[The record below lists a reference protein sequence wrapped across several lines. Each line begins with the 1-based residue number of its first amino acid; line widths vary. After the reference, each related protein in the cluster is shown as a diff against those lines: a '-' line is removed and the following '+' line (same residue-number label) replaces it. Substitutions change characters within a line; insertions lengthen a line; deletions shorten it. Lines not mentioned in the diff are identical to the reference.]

1 MLSMATSTAST
12 AYAVSPAAVQRR
24 RSPAPIGGPNLLL
37 VANGNASGVNGH
49 ADIVAR
55 VAALLRGRGARVDW
69 AWTTSPAEFD
79 ALVSEEER
87 RIVLLGGD
95 GTLHAVANVHG
106 HTPEVAL
113 LPLGRANNVARALR
127 VPFDLAAATALAV
140 DGDAHPVDGI
150 ALDAPGLAMT
160 AVEGVSIGFHA
171 QARARYR
178 AVNSADTVAGVAA
191 ALGAL
196 ARFEPVVVALDVDG
210 TLEVRRVG
218 QLFVA
223 NFPFFGPGL
232 PVAPGADPT
241 DGALELVEIEADGRF
256 SLAARLARLRRGTHL
271 RDNGV
276 RARSARRLRI
286 AICGRSP
293 VVADTT
299 VFRSSPVELAVRPH
313 AIQLVAPPAS

>member
-1 MLSMATSTAST
+1 
-12 AYAVSPAAVQRR
+12 
-24 RSPAPIGGPNLLL
+24 
-37 VANGNASGVNGH
+37 VANQNASGLNGH
-49 ADIVAR
+49 ADTVDR
-55 VAALLRGRGARVDW
+55 VASLLRQRGAMVEQV
-69 AWTTSPAEFD
+69 WTASADEFD
-79 ALVSEEER
+79 SLVSEEER
-87 RIVLLGGD
+87 RVILLGGD

-113 LPLGRANNVARALR
+113 LPLGRANNIARALHL
-127 VPFDLAAATALAV
+127 PFDLAAATALAV
-140 DGDAHPVDGI
+140 DGDARPVDGV

-178 AVNSADTVAGVAA
+178 AVNSADTVAGVTA
-191 ALGAL
+191 ALGAF
-196 ARFEPVVVALDVDG
+196 ARFEPVVVGLDVDG

-241 DGALELVEIEADGRF
+241 DGALELVEIEADGRL

-271 RDNGV
+271 RDDGV
-276 RARSARRLRI
+276 RSRSARRLRI

-299 VFRSSPVELAVRPH
+299 VFRSSPVELTVRPH
-313 AIQLVAPPAS
+313 ALQLVSPPAS